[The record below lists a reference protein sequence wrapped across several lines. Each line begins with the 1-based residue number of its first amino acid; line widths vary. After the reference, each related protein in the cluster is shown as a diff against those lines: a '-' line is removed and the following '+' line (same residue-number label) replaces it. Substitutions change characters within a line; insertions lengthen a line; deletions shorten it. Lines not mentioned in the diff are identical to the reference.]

1 MRCSVPR
8 SERQESAYLRWTRC
22 ALPPPRRP
30 GSRLLLS
37 NEIEAGR
44 SRLVLDLGKV
54 SFIDSTGLGALV
66 GLLKRVGMRGE
77 LVVCGVQP
85 SVEQMFRLTRMDR
98 VFRIFRTA
106 DEAVAQLER
115 A

>member
-1 MRCSVPR
+1 MFTTEERGAGICVVSLDQMRLTAAAAPGLK
-8 SERQESAYLRWTRC
+8 A
-22 ALPPPRRP
+22 ALT
-30 GSRLLLS
+30 G
-37 NEIEAGR
+37 EIEAGR

-54 SFIDSTGLGALV
+54 SFIDSTGLGTLV

-85 SVEQMFRLTRMDR
+85 AVEQMFRLTRMDR
-98 VFRIFRTA
+98 VFRIFQTA

>member
-1 MRCSVPR
+1 MFRTEEKAAGICVFTLDEMRLTA
-8 SERQESAYLRWTRC
+8 SAAPGLKT
-22 ALPPPRRP
+22 ALT
-30 GSRLLLS
+30 

-85 SVEQMFRLTRMDR
+85 AVEQMFRLTRMDR